1 MRAMIETETIPR
13 LVLVRDVGGNNGAM
27 SVTNDADDVV
37 RFVLER
43 HNWDQDVRILY
54 QDTDLMWDE
63 LQHDGTGFLSF
74 RLWHA
79 PSWQDIVCHPEFA
92 KK

>member
-27 SVTNDADDVV
+27 SVTNDAEDVV
-37 RFVLER
+37 RFVLEH

-54 QDTDLMWDE
+54 EDTDGTWDE

-74 RLWHA
+74 RIWGA
-79 PSWQDIVCHPEFA
+79 ARWQDIVTHPEFA
-92 KK
+92 KR